1 MTRSPSSGRTAPPV
15 AHGDVCCAVAPS
27 PGIIAVVAV
36 TAAIMASVGSGSRPL
51 FIPQTGA

>member
-1 MTRSPSSGRTAPPV
+1 MTPLPSSGRTAPPV

-36 TAAIMASVGSGSRPL
+36 TAAITASVGSGSRPL